1 MRRLW
6 ELAGVALGGL
16 RARKV
21 RTALIMLGPILGVAA
36 IVSAIGINESSK
48 GHLKA
53 VLSDLGTDL
62 IVANAQGSLGGFGS
76 DPRIPEDAAARVTR
90 LPDVESVTGTLQMAD
105 IVTLPFEEAE
115 DFYRAFPVPVIAT
128 GLNLPE
134 TLEVLLA
141 SGRFLNDFDVS
152 TAARVVVIGRDLADE
167 YGYLRGEAR
176 TIQLNGIDY
185 GVVGVLDYVLLEP
198 SMDSAVFLTFAN
210 AEEDLGLDS
219 RDPSRL
225 YIRAPTNTKLVA
237 QEVPTVISLGGPD
250 GANTSVP
257 TDLLDAQSQVDE
269 NLNNLTKMMGGL
281 ALIVGGV
288 GIANVMSISVIQ
300 RSTEIGIRRALGHSR
315 GTIAVQ
321 FLLEALVVGVLGG
334 ILGAAAGAGVVWL
347 TAELRGYVM
356 VLSVVGLV
364 GWAMVSVA
372 VAVVAGPP
380 PSNQGGP
387 PGAPRDPPSGLEVPN
402 T

>member
-1 MRRLW
+1 
-6 ELAGVALGGL
+6 
-16 RARKV
+16 
-21 RTALIMLGPILGVAA
+21 
-36 IVSAIGINESSK
+36 
-48 GHLKA
+48 
-53 VLSDLGTDL
+53 
-62 IVANAQGSLGGFGS
+62 
-76 DPRIPEDAAARVTR
+76 PEDAAARVTR

-128 GLNLPE
+128 DLNLPE
-134 TLEVLLA
+134 TLEVPLA

-176 TIQLNGIDY
+176 TIQLNGTDY
-185 GVVGVLDYVLLEP
+185 GVIGVLDYVLLEP

-210 AEEDLGLDS
+210 AEADLGMDS

-225 YIRAPTNTKLVA
+225 YIRAPSNTELVA

-300 RSTEIGIRRALGHSR
+300 RSSEIGVRRALGHSR

-347 TAELRGYVM
+347 TSEMRGYVV
-356 VLSVVGLV
+356 VLSVPGLF
-364 GWAMVSVA
+364 GWAAVSVA
-372 VAVVAGPP
+372 VAVVAGLY
-380 PSNQGGP
+380 PSTK
-387 PGAPRDPPSGLEVPN
+387 AARLEPLE
-402 T
+402 TLRLG

>member
-372 VAVVAGPP
+372 VAVVAGLY
-380 PSNQGGP
+380 PSTK
-387 PGAPRDPPSGLEVPN
+387 AARLEPLE
-402 T
+402 TLRLG

>member
-1 MRRLW
+1 MRRIR
-6 ELAGVALGGL
+6 ELVGVALGGL

-21 RTALIMLGPILGVAA
+21 RTSLIMLGPILGVAA

-48 GHLKA
+48 GHLKE

-62 IVANAQGSLGGFGS
+62 IVANAQGSLGGFGR

-90 LPDVESVTGTLQMAD
+90 LPDVEAVTGTLQMAD
-105 IVTLPFEEAE
+105 IVTLPFAEAE

-134 TLEVLLA
+134 TLEVPLV

-152 TAARVVVIGRDLADE
+152 TAARVVAIGRDLADE

-176 TIQLNGIDY
+176 TIQLNGVDY

-210 AEEDLGLDS
+210 AEQDLGLDS

-225 YIRAPTNTKLVA
+225 YIRAPTNTELVA

-347 TAELRGYVM
+347 TAQVRGYVM

-364 GWAMVSVA
+364 GWAMLSVA
-372 VAVVAGPP
+372 VAVVAGLY
-380 PSNQGGP
+380 PSTK
-387 PGAPRDPPSGLEVPN
+387 AARLEPLE
-402 T
+402 TLRLG